1 MAQDSSRGGVR
12 ERLFVWMQ
20 YVIPQHLVSRLVYR
34 ATRSARPKF
43 KNALIR
49 WFCRRFAVDMSE
61 AREPD
66 ALRYATF
73 NEFFTRELRPGVRR
87 IADAADAIVSPADGF
102 LSAAG
107 RIEEATLVQAKG
119 RSYQLDELLADA
131 ATWSREFRGGSFAT
145 IYLAPFNYH
154 RVHVPIDAR
163 LVESWYVPGRL
174 FSVNTA
180 TAGAVPRLF
189 ARNERIIAL
198 FETPAGPMAEIL
210 VGALNVGSMSTVWH
224 GEVTPKARRVV
235 TRLPHPT
242 AGAELRRGDEMGRF
256 NMGSTVVLLL
266 APGRAQLDPRLTE
279 GQVLR
284 LGQRIGSWSAPP
296 GTR

>member
-1 MAQDSSRGGVR
+1 MARLATRRGFG

-20 YVIPQHLVSRLVYR
+20 YLIPQHLVSRVVYH
-34 ATRSARPKF
+34 ATRSAHPGL

-49 WFCRRFAVDMSE
+49 WFCRRFAVDMRE

-66 ALRYATF
+66 GARYATF
-73 NEFFTRELRPGVRR
+73 NEFFTRELRPGVRTM
-87 IADAADAIVSPADGF
+87 ADAADAIVSPADGF

-107 RIEEATLVQAKG
+107 RIDVQTLVQAKG
-119 RSYQLDELLADA
+119 RTYQLDELLAGA
-131 ATWSREFRGGSFAT
+131 AAWSREFRGGCFAT

-163 LVESWYVPGRL
+163 LRETWYVPGRL
-174 FSVNTA
+174 FSVNTV

-198 FETPAGPMAEIL
+198 FATPAGPMAEIL

-235 TRLPHPT
+235 TRLPDP
-242 AGAELRRGDEMGRF
+242 AADAELRRGAEMGRF
-256 NMGSTVVLLL
+256 NMGSTVVLLF
-266 APGRAQLDPRLTE
+266 APGRVQLAPELTE

-284 LGQRIGSWSAPP
+284 LGQRIGTWRAGS
-296 GTR
+296 GTT